1 MKLFLGDK
9 LIYESVC
16 PSLTQSKVT
25 HLLYQQFM
33 FISRL
38 PILDLCGCP
47 TFCGSLVFLVVYL
60 PVCLYVCLSILYY
73 FTIFQFLNL
82 WIYLLVYLSNSL
94 FLCSSICL
102 FVEWSVFSIFLF
114 VCFHSL
120 FFNCLVPMDN
130 ISVFN

>member
-1 MKLFLGDK
+1 MSFTHSIKGDT
-9 LIYESVC
+9 S
-16 PSLTQSKVT
+16 
-25 HLLYQQFM
+25 
-33 FISRL
+33 FISTVYVYKSSSYIRELLIVPYCRL
-38 PILDLCGCP
+38 SVYLCGCP
-47 TFCGSLVFLVVYL
+47 TFCGSLVFLIVYL
-60 PVCLYVCLSILYY
+60 PDCLYVCLSILFY
-73 FTIFQFLNL
+73 FTIFHFLNFS
-82 WIYLLVYLSNSL
+82 IYLLVYLSNSL